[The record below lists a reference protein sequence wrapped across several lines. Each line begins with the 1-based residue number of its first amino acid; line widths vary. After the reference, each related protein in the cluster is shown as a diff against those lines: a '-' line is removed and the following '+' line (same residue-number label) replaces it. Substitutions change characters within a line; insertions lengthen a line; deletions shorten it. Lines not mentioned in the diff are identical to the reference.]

1 MNSRYPLTLMFAAT
15 IVLGACTMARGSDT
29 DSRIES
35 SAKETYVYRTYLK
48 DDSIKIEAKDGVVT
62 LVGTVSAESHK
73 TLAQDT
79 VEGLPGVKKV
89 DNRLEIKGEQAVKPS
104 DGWIATKI
112 KTSLWFHNSVS
123 STTEVTVKDGIVTL
137 KGPAENQAQKDLT
150 TEYAKDIEGVKSV
163 KNEMTLAQAGSAKAA
178 QTMSEYIDDAS
189 ITAQVKMA
197 LASRWSTSALRT
209 STTTKDGVVT
219 LSGPAANQAEKDL
232 VSKLT
237 RDIHGVKSVNNN
249 MVVKA

>member
-1 MNSRYPLTLMFAAT
+1 MFAAT
-15 IVLGACTMARGSDT
+15 MVLGACSQVHGSDT
-29 DSRIES
+29 DTRIEE
-35 SAKETYVYRTYLK
+35 SARKSYVYRTYLK
-48 DDSIKIEAKDGVVT
+48 DDSIKIEAKDGMVT
-62 LVGTVSAESHK
+62 LNGTVAEESHK

-89 DNRLEIKGEQAVKPS
+89 DNRLTIEGEQATKPS

-123 STTEVTVKDGIVTL
+123 SATEVSVKDGIVTL
-137 KGPAENQAQKDLT
+137 KGTAENKAQKDLT

-163 KNEMTLAQAGSAKAA
+163 TNDMTLAQAGSPKVA

-209 STTTKDGVVT
+209 STTTQDGVVT
-219 LSGPAANQAEKDL
+219 LSGTAANQAEKDL

-237 RDIHGVKSVNNN
+237 RDVYGVKSVNNN